1 MDLPLSALK
10 GVGPA
15 RVKALVAAGITG
27 IRDLVH
33 YLPKEY
39 RNLND
44 IRPLESLFSG
54 DEAAVRVRVAGGVN
68 MHFAG
73 KKLTVVKA
81 RVQDESGSMTAVWY
95 NQPWLKE
102 ALTPG
107 RELLLYG
114 KCEARFGELQL
125 VSPAIESLTEREGL
139 KPVYKPITGIS
150 AKLLSQLIDQTLDM
164 MEGQWPDTLPQSIR
178 MKHGLC
184 ERNYALLNAHH
195 PMSEEALAAARKR
208 LAFEE
213 LLVFQVGLWLLRGS
227 RSSGISID
235 CGDGLADEFWAT
247 LPFNPTGAQRR
258 VLHEVLHDMR
268 AGYPMARLVQGDVG
282 SGKTAI
288 AFAAMYAAVK
298 AGWQCALMAP
308 TEILASQHMES
319 ARKMLEP
326 LGISCGLLTG
336 SLTPKKK
343 REAHEAIRSGAWRAV
358 IGTHALITEGVE
370 YEKLG
375 LVITDEQHRF
385 GVKQR
390 TMLSQK
396 GESPN
401 VLVMSATP
409 IPRTLSLIL
418 YGDLD
423 ISIVDELPPGRTPV
437 KTNIVPEAK
446 RKDMYPFLRNEVKKG
461 RQVYVVCPLIEESE
475 AVDALPAEA
484 VYEKLK
490 REELSDLRVEL
501 VHGRLKPKD
510 KEELLNAFHAG
521 EVDVLVS
528 TTVIEVGV
536 NVPNASVMVI
546 ENAERFGLAQLHQ
559 LRGRVGRGAAVSYCF
574 LMAEPNQRLRLLTR
588 SNDGFEIAQKDMEI
602 RGPGEL
608 FGVRQSGEL
617 SLGVGA
623 GMGDTALLKET
634 HDAARELLKTSGS
647 EEAGVILEMAREKYP
662 NALSL
667 ALN

>member
-1 MDLPLSALK
+1 MDLPLTALK

-15 RVKALVAAGITG
+15 RLKALNNAGIHTV
-27 IRDLVH
+27 RDLIS

-39 RNLND
+39 RDLTD
-44 IRPLESLFSG
+44 VRPLSSLYAG

-68 MHFAG
+68 VHFAG
-73 KKLTVVKA
+73 KKLTVIKT
-81 RVQDESGSMTAVWY
+81 RVQDESESMTVVWY

-102 ALTPG
+102 SLTPG

-125 VSPAIESLTEREGL
+125 VSPAIETGGGIR
-139 KPVYKPITGIS
+139 PVYKPIAGLS
-150 AKLLSQLIDQTLDM
+150 AKVLSQLILSALQL
-164 MEGQWPDTLPQSIR
+164 MEGQWPDEIPLSLRQ
-178 MKHGLC
+178 KYGLC
-184 ERNYALLNAHH
+184 ERNYAFLNAHC
-195 PMSEEALAAARKR
+195 PGNKEALDRARRR
-208 LAFEE
+208 LSFEE
-213 LLVFQVGLWLLRGS
+213 LIVFQVGLWLLRGS
-227 RSSGISID
+227 RMSGVSID
-235 CGDGLADEFWAT
+235 CPDRMGDEFWNT
-247 LPFNPTGAQRR
+247 LPFEPTGAQRR
-258 VLHEVLHDMR
+258 VLHEVLSDMR

-298 AGWQCALMAP
+298 AGYQCALMAP
-308 TEILASQHMES
+308 TEILASQHMET
-319 ARKMLEP
+319 AEKLLEP
-326 LGISCGLLTG
+326 LGVKCGLLTG

-343 REAHEAIRSGAWRAV
+343 REAHEAIASGQWRAV
-358 IGTHALITEGVE
+358 IGTHALITEAVE
-370 YEKLG
+370 YSNLG

-396 GESPN
+396 GASPN

-446 RKDMYPFLRNEVKKG
+446 RKDMYGFLRNEVHKG

-475 AVDALPAEA
+475 AVDALPAEV

-490 REELSDLRVEL
+490 REELPDLNVAL
-501 VHGRLKPKD
+501 VHGRMRAQD
-510 KEELLNAFHAG
+510 KEATLSAFHAG
-521 EVDVLVS
+521 EIDVLVS

-574 LMAEPNQRLRLLTR
+574 LMAEPNQRLRLMTR
-588 SNDGFEIAQKDMEI
+588 SNDGFEIAQKDMEL
-602 RGPGEL
+602 RGPGDL
-608 FGVRQSGEL
+608 FGVRQSGAL
-617 SLGVGA
+617 SLGPCACV
-623 GMGDTALLKET
+623 GDTALLKET
-634 HDAARELLKTSGS
+634 HDAARALLKEPESA
-647 EEAGVILEMAREKYP
+647 EAQAIIELARIAYP
-662 NALSL
+662 DALSL

>member
-1 MDLPLSALK
+1 MDLPLTALK

-15 RVKALVAAGITG
+15 RVKALNAAGITSVRG
-27 IRDLVH
+27 LIH

-39 RNLND
+39 RDLSD
-44 IRPLESLFSG
+44 IRPLATLSSG
-54 DEAAVRVRVAGGVN
+54 DEAAVRVRMAGGVS
-68 MHFAG
+68 MHYAG
-73 KKLTVVKA
+73 KKLLVLKG
-81 RVQDESGSMTAVWY
+81 RVQDESESMTVVWY
-95 NQPWLKE
+95 NQPWLKD

-125 VSPAIESLTEREGL
+125 VSPAIETVTGREGP
-139 KPVYKPITGIS
+139 KPVYKPIAGVS
-150 AKLLSQLIDQTLDM
+150 AKVLSQLIDQALDL
-164 MEGQWPDTLPQSIR
+164 MEGQWKDDLPLSLRQ
-178 MKHGLC
+178 KYGLC
-184 ERNYALLNAHH
+184 ERNFAFLNAHH
-195 PMSEEALAAARKR
+195 PSSQEALAAARRR
-208 LAFEE
+208 LSFEE

-235 CGDGLADEFWAT
+235 CADELGDEFWNT
-247 LPFNPTGAQRR
+247 LPFEPTGAQKR
-258 VLHEVLHDMR
+258 VLLEVLRDMR

-298 AGWQCALMAP
+298 SGWQCALMAP
-308 TEILASQHMES
+308 TEILASQHMET
-319 ARKMLEP
+319 AKKMLEP
-326 LGISCGLLTG
+326 LGVKCGLLTG
-336 SLTPKKK
+336 SLTAKKK
-343 REAHEAIRSGAWRAV
+343 KEAHEAIASGEWQAV
-358 IGTHALITEGVE
+358 IGTHALITEGVA
-370 YEKLG
+370 YQKLG

-390 TMLSQK
+390 SSLSEK

-437 KTNIVPEAK
+437 KTNVVPEAK
-446 RKDMYPFLRNEVKKG
+446 RKDMYGFLRNQVKQG
-461 RQVYVVCPLIEESE
+461 RQIYVVCPLIEESE
-475 AVDALPAEA
+475 AVDAQPAEL

-490 REELSDLRVEL
+490 REELPDLRVEL
-501 VHGRLKPKD
+501 VHGRLKAKD
-510 KEELLNAFHAG
+510 KDAILNAFHAG
-521 EVDVLVS
+521 EIDVLVS

-574 LMAEPNQRLRLLTR
+574 LMAEPNQRLRLMTK
-588 SNDGFEIAQKDMEI
+588 SNDGFEIAQKDMEL
-602 RGPGEL
+602 RGPGDL
-608 FGVRQSGEL
+608 FGVRQSGAL
-617 SLGVGA
+617 SLGSCA
-623 GMGDTALLKET
+623 CMGDTTLLKET
-634 HDAARELLKTSGS
+634 HDAARALLKDAES
-647 EEAGVILEMAREKYP
+647 EETQAIIELARTAYP
-662 NALSL
+662 DALSL

>member
-1 MDLPLSALK
+1 MDLPLTALK

-15 RVKALVAAGITG
+15 RVKALNEAGITSVRAL
-27 IRDLVH
+27 IH
-33 YLPKEY
+33 HLPKEY
-39 RNLND
+39 RDLSD
-44 IRPLESLFSG
+44 IRPLATLSSG
-54 DEAAVRVRVAGGVN
+54 DEAAVRVRVAGGVQ
-68 MHFAG
+68 MRPAG
-73 KKLTVVKA
+73 KKLLVIKA
-81 RVQDESGSMTAVWY
+81 RVQDESESMTVVWY

-102 ALTPG
+102 SLVPG

-125 VSPAIESLTEREGL
+125 VSPAIETPTGREGP
-139 KPVYKPITGIS
+139 KPVYKPIPGIS
-150 AKLLSQLIDQTLDM
+150 AKVMSQLIDQALSL
-164 MEGQWPDTLPQSIR
+164 MEGQWQDDLPVSMRQ
-178 MKHGLC
+178 KYGLC
-184 ERNYALLNAHH
+184 ERNFAFLNAHH
-195 PMSEEALAAARKR
+195 PESKEALEAARRR
-208 LAFEE
+208 LSFEE

-235 CGDGLADEFWAT
+235 CADSLADEFWNT
-247 LPFNPTGAQRR
+247 LPFEPTGAQRR
-258 VLHEVLHDMR
+258 VLLEVLHDMR

-298 AGWQCALMAP
+298 SGWQCALMAP
-308 TEILASQHMES
+308 TEILAAQHMES
-319 ARKMLEP
+319 AKKMLEP
-326 LGISCGLLTG
+326 LGIECGLLTG
-336 SLTPKKK
+336 SLTAKKK
-343 REAHEAIRSGAWRAV
+343 KEAHEAIASGRWRAV
-358 IGTHALITEGVE
+358 IGTHALITEAVE
-370 YEKLG
+370 YERLG

-390 TMLSQK
+390 SSLSGK

-423 ISIVDELPPGRTPV
+423 ISIVNELPPGRTPV

-446 RKDMYPFLRNEVKKG
+446 RKDMYGFLRDQVRQG
-461 RQVYVVCPLIEESE
+461 RQIYVVCPLIEESE
-475 AVDALPAEA
+475 AVDASPAEM

-490 REELSDLRVEL
+490 REELPDLRVEL
-501 VHGRLKPKD
+501 VHGRLKAKD
-510 KEELLNAFHAG
+510 KDAILNAFHAG
-521 EVDVLVS
+521 EIDVLVS

-574 LMAEPNQRLRLLTR
+574 LMAEPNQRLRLMTK
-588 SNDGFEIAQKDMEI
+588 SNDGFEIAQKDMEL
-602 RGPGEL
+602 RGPGDL
-608 FGVRQSGEL
+608 FGVRQSGAL
-617 SLGVGA
+617 SLGPCA
-623 GMGDTALLKET
+623 CMGDTSLLKET
-634 HDAARELLKTSGS
+634 HDAARALLKDADS
-647 EEAGVILEMAREKYP
+647 EETQAIIGLARTAYP
-662 NALSL
+662 DALSL

>member
-1 MDLPLSALK
+1 MDLPLTALK

-15 RVKALVAAGITG
+15 RLKALNNAGIHTV
-27 IRDLVH
+27 RDLIS

-39 RNLND
+39 RDLTD
-44 IRPLESLFSG
+44 VRPLSSLYAG

-68 MHFAG
+68 VHFAG
-73 KKLTVVKA
+73 KKLTVIKT
-81 RVQDESGSMTAVWY
+81 RVQDESESMTVVWY
-95 NQPWLKE
+95 NQPWLRE
-102 ALTPG
+102 SLTPG

-125 VSPAIESLTEREGL
+125 VSPAIETGGGIR
-139 KPVYKPITGIS
+139 PVYKPIAGLS
-150 AKLLSQLIDQTLDM
+150 AKVLSQLILSALQL
-164 MEGQWPDTLPQSIR
+164 MEGQWPDEIPLSLRQ
-178 MKHGLC
+178 KYGLC
-184 ERNYALLNAHH
+184 ERNYAFLNAHC
-195 PMSEEALAAARKR
+195 PDNKEALDRARRR
-208 LAFEE
+208 LSFEE
-213 LLVFQVGLWLLRGS
+213 LIVFQVGLWLLRGS
-227 RSSGISID
+227 RMSGVSID
-235 CGDGLADEFWAT
+235 CPDALGDEFWNT
-247 LPFNPTGAQRR
+247 LPFEPTGAQRR
-258 VLHEVLHDMR
+258 VLHEVLSDMR

-298 AGWQCALMAP
+298 AGYQCALMAP
-308 TEILASQHMES
+308 TEILASQHMET
-319 ARKMLEP
+319 AEKLLEP
-326 LGISCGLLTG
+326 LGVKCGLLTG

-343 REAHEAIRSGAWRAV
+343 REAHEAIASGQWQAV
-358 IGTHALITEGVE
+358 IGTHALITEAVE
-370 YEKLG
+370 YSNLG

-396 GESPN
+396 GASPN

-446 RKDMYPFLRNEVKKG
+446 RKDMYGFLRNEVHKG

-475 AVDALPAEA
+475 AVDALPAEV

-490 REELSDLRVEL
+490 REELPDLNVAL
-501 VHGRLKPKD
+501 VHGRMRAQD
-510 KEELLNAFHAG
+510 KEATLSAFHAG
-521 EVDVLVS
+521 EIDVLVS

-574 LMAEPNQRLRLLTR
+574 LMAEPNQRLRLMTR
-588 SNDGFEIAQKDMEI
+588 SNDGFEIAQKDMEL
-602 RGPGEL
+602 RGPGDL
-608 FGVRQSGEL
+608 FGVRQSGAL
-617 SLGVGA
+617 SLGPCACV
-623 GMGDTALLKET
+623 GDTALLKET
-634 HDAARELLKTSGS
+634 HDAARALLKEPESA
-647 EEAGVILEMAREKYP
+647 EAQAIIELARIAYP
-662 NALSL
+662 DALSL

>member
-1 MDLPLSALK
+1 MDLPLTALK

-15 RVKALVAAGITG
+15 RLKALNNAGIHTV
-27 IRDLVH
+27 RDLIS

-39 RNLND
+39 RDLTD
-44 IRPLESLFSG
+44 VRPLSSLYAG

-68 MHFAG
+68 VHFAG
-73 KKLTVVKA
+73 KKLTVIKT
-81 RVQDESGSMTAVWY
+81 RVQDESESMTVVWY
-95 NQPWLKE
+95 NQPWLRE
-102 ALTPG
+102 SLTPG

-125 VSPAIESLTEREGL
+125 VSPAIETGGGIR
-139 KPVYKPITGIS
+139 PVYKPIAGLS
-150 AKLLSQLIDQTLDM
+150 AKVLSQLILSALQL
-164 MEGQWPDTLPQSIR
+164 MEGQWPDEIPLSLRQ
-178 MKHGLC
+178 KYGLC
-184 ERNYALLNAHH
+184 ERNYAFLNAHC
-195 PMSEEALAAARKR
+195 PDNKEALDRARRR
-208 LAFEE
+208 LSFEE
-213 LLVFQVGLWLLRGS
+213 LIVFQVGLWLLRGS
-227 RSSGISID
+227 RMSGVSID
-235 CGDGLADEFWAT
+235 CPDALGDEFWNT
-247 LPFNPTGAQRR
+247 LPFEPTGAQRR
-258 VLHEVLHDMR
+258 VLHEVLSDMR

-298 AGWQCALMAP
+298 AGYQCALMAP
-308 TEILASQHMES
+308 TEILASQHMET
-319 ARKMLEP
+319 AEKLLEP
-326 LGISCGLLTG
+326 LGVKCGLLTG

-343 REAHEAIRSGAWRAV
+343 REAHEAIASGQWQAV
-358 IGTHALITEGVE
+358 IGTHALITEAVE
-370 YEKLG
+370 YSNLG

-396 GESPN
+396 GASPN

-446 RKDMYPFLRNEVKKG
+446 RKDMYGFLRNEVHKG

-475 AVDALPAEA
+475 AVDALPAEV

-490 REELSDLRVEL
+490 REELPDLNVAL
-501 VHGRLKPKD
+501 VHGRMRAQD
-510 KEELLNAFHAG
+510 KEAALSAFHAG
-521 EVDVLVS
+521 EIDVLVS

-574 LMAEPNQRLRLLTR
+574 LMAEPNQRLRLMTR
-588 SNDGFEIAQKDMEI
+588 SNDGFEIAQKDMEL
-602 RGPGEL
+602 RGPGDL
-608 FGVRQSGEL
+608 FGVRQSGAL
-617 SLGVGA
+617 SLGPCACV
-623 GMGDTALLKET
+623 GDTALLKET
-634 HDAARELLKTSGS
+634 QDAARALLKEPESA
-647 EEAGVILEMAREKYP
+647 EAQAIIELARIAYP
-662 NALSL
+662 DALSL

>member
-1 MDLPLSALK
+1 MDLPLTALK

-15 RVKALVAAGITG
+15 RVKALNAAGITSVRAL
-27 IRDLVH
+27 IH
-33 YLPKEY
+33 HLPKEY
-39 RNLND
+39 RDLSD
-44 IRPLESLFSG
+44 IRPLATLSSG
-54 DEAAVRVRVAGGVN
+54 DEAAVRVRIAGGVQ
-68 MHFAG
+68 MRPAG
-73 KKLTVVKA
+73 KKLLVIKA
-81 RVQDESGSMTAVWY
+81 RVQDESESMTVVWY

-102 ALTPG
+102 TLVPG

-125 VSPAIESLTEREGL
+125 VSPAIETPTGREGP
-139 KPVYKPITGIS
+139 KPVYKPIAGIS
-150 AKLLSQLIDQTLDM
+150 AKVLSQLIDQALSL
-164 MEGQWPDTLPQSIR
+164 MEGQWKDDLPLSLRQ
-178 MKHGLC
+178 KYGLC
-184 ERNYALLNAHH
+184 ERNFAFLNAHH
-195 PMSEEALAAARKR
+195 PESKEALEAARRR
-208 LAFEE
+208 LSFEE

-235 CGDGLADEFWAT
+235 CADSLAEEFWNT
-247 LPFNPTGAQRR
+247 LPFEPTGAQKR
-258 VLHEVLHDMR
+258 VLLEILHDMR

-288 AFAAMYAAVK
+288 AFAAMYAAIRS
-298 AGWQCALMAP
+298 GWQCALMAP
-308 TEILASQHMES
+308 TEILAAQHMES

-326 LGISCGLLTG
+326 LGIECGLLTG
-336 SLTPKKK
+336 SLTAKKK
-343 REAHEAIRSGAWRAV
+343 KEAHEAIASGQWRAV
-358 IGTHALITEGVE
+358 IGTHALITEGVQ

-390 TMLSQK
+390 SSLSEK

-423 ISIVDELPPGRTPV
+423 ISIVNELPPGRTPV
-437 KTNIVPEAK
+437 KTSIVPEAK
-446 RKDMYPFLRNEVKKG
+446 RKDMYGFLREQVRQG
-461 RQVYVVCPLIEESE
+461 RQIYVVCPLIEESE
-475 AVDALPAEA
+475 AVDASPAEM

-501 VHGRLKPKD
+501 VHGRLKAKD
-510 KEELLNAFHAG
+510 KDAILNAFHAG
-521 EVDVLVS
+521 EIDVLVS

-559 LRGRVGRGAAVSYCF
+559 LRGRVGRGAAISYCF
-574 LMAEPNQRLRLLTR
+574 LMAEPNQRLRLMTR
-588 SNDGFEIAQKDMEI
+588 SNDGFEIAQKDMEL
-602 RGPGEL
+602 RGPGDL
-608 FGVRQSGEL
+608 FGVRQSGAL
-617 SLGVGA
+617 SLGPCA
-623 GMGDTALLKET
+623 CMGDTSLLKET
-634 HDAARELLKTSGS
+634 HDAARALLKNADS
-647 EEAGVILEMAREKYP
+647 EETKAIIDLAKTAYP
-662 NALSL
+662 DALSL

>member
-1 MDLPLSALK
+1 MDLPLTALK

-15 RVKALVAAGITG
+15 RVKALNAAGITSVRAL
-27 IRDLVH
+27 IH
-33 YLPKEY
+33 HLPKEY
-39 RNLND
+39 RDLSD
-44 IRPLESLFSG
+44 IRPLATLSSG
-54 DEAAVRVRVAGGVN
+54 DEAAVRVRIAGGVQ
-68 MHFAG
+68 MRPAG
-73 KKLTVVKA
+73 KKLLVIKA
-81 RVQDESGSMTAVWY
+81 RVQDESESMTVVWY

-102 ALTPG
+102 TLVPG

-125 VSPAIESLTEREGL
+125 VSPAIETPTGREGP
-139 KPVYKPITGIS
+139 KPVYKPIAGIS
-150 AKLLSQLIDQTLDM
+150 AKVLSQLIDQALSL
-164 MEGQWPDTLPQSIR
+164 MEGQWKDDLPLSLRQ
-178 MKHGLC
+178 KYGLC
-184 ERNYALLNAHH
+184 ERNFAFLNAHH
-195 PMSEEALAAARKR
+195 PESKEALEAARRR
-208 LAFEE
+208 LSFEE

-235 CGDGLADEFWAT
+235 CADSLAEEFWNT
-247 LPFNPTGAQRR
+247 LPFEPTGAQKR
-258 VLHEVLHDMR
+258 VLLEILHDMR

-288 AFAAMYAAVK
+288 AFAAMYAAIRS
-298 AGWQCALMAP
+298 GWQCALMAP
-308 TEILASQHMES
+308 TEILAAQHMES

-326 LGISCGLLTG
+326 LGIECGLLTG
-336 SLTPKKK
+336 SLTAKKK
-343 REAHEAIRSGAWRAV
+343 KEAHEAIASGQWRAV
-358 IGTHALITEGVE
+358 IGTHALITEGVQ

-390 TMLSQK
+390 SSLSEK

-423 ISIVDELPPGRTPV
+423 ISIVNELPPGRTPV
-437 KTNIVPEAK
+437 KTSIVPEAK
-446 RKDMYPFLRNEVKKG
+446 RKDMYGFLREQVRRG
-461 RQVYVVCPLIEESE
+461 RQIYVVCPLIEESE
-475 AVDALPAEA
+475 AVDASPAEM

-501 VHGRLKPKD
+501 VHGRLKAKD
-510 KEELLNAFHAG
+510 KDAILNAFHAG
-521 EVDVLVS
+521 EIDVLVS

-559 LRGRVGRGAAVSYCF
+559 LRGRVGRGAAISYCF
-574 LMAEPNQRLRLLTR
+574 LMAEPNQRLRLMTR
-588 SNDGFEIAQKDMEI
+588 SNDGFEIAQKDMEL
-602 RGPGEL
+602 RGPGDL
-608 FGVRQSGEL
+608 FGVRQSGAL
-617 SLGVGA
+617 SLGPCA
-623 GMGDTALLKET
+623 CMGDTSLLKET
-634 HDAARELLKTSGS
+634 HDAARALLKNADS
-647 EEAGVILEMAREKYP
+647 EETKAMMDLAKTAYP
-662 NALSL
+662 DALSL

>member
-1 MDLPLSALK
+1 MDLPLTALK

-15 RVKALVAAGITG
+15 RVKALNAAGITSVRG
-27 IRDLVH
+27 LIH

-39 RNLND
+39 RDLSD
-44 IRPLESLFSG
+44 IRPLATLSSG
-54 DEAAVRVRVAGGVN
+54 DEAAVRVRMAGGLN
-68 MHFAG
+68 MHYAG
-73 KKLTVVKA
+73 KKLLVLKG
-81 RVQDESGSMTAVWY
+81 RVQDESESMTVVWY

-102 ALTPG
+102 ALVPG

-125 VSPAIESLTEREGL
+125 VSPAIETVTGREGP
-139 KPVYKPITGIS
+139 KPVYKPIAGIS
-150 AKLLSQLIDQTLDM
+150 AKVLSQLIDQALDL
-164 MEGQWPDTLPQSIR
+164 MEGQWKDDLPLSLRQ
-178 MKHGLC
+178 KYGLC
-184 ERNYALLNAHH
+184 ERNFAFLNAHH
-195 PMSEEALAAARKR
+195 PASQEALAAARRR
-208 LAFEE
+208 LSFEE

-227 RSSGISID
+227 RNSGISID
-235 CGDGLADEFWAT
+235 CADELGDEFWNT
-247 LPFNPTGAQRR
+247 LPFEPTGAQKR
-258 VLHEVLHDMR
+258 VLLEVLHDMR

-298 AGWQCALMAP
+298 SGWQCALMAP
-308 TEILASQHMES
+308 TEILAAQHMET
-319 ARKMLEP
+319 AKKMLEP
-326 LGISCGLLTG
+326 LGVTCGLLTG
-336 SLTPKKK
+336 SLTAKKK
-343 REAHEAIRSGAWRAV
+343 KEAHEAIASGQWQAV

-370 YEKLG
+370 YQKLG

-390 TMLSQK
+390 SSLSEK

-446 RKDMYPFLRNEVKKG
+446 RKDMYGFLRDQVKQG
-461 RQVYVVCPLIEESE
+461 RQIYVVCPLIEESE
-475 AVDALPAEA
+475 AVDAQPAEL

-490 REELSDLRVEL
+490 REELPDLRVEL
-501 VHGRLKPKD
+501 VHGRLKAKD
-510 KEELLNAFHAG
+510 KDAILNAFHAG
-521 EVDVLVS
+521 EIDVLVS

-559 LRGRVGRGAAVSYCF
+559 LRGRVGRGAAISYCF
-574 LMAEPNQRLRLLTR
+574 LMAEPNQRLRLMTR
-588 SNDGFEIAQKDMEI
+588 SNDGFEIAQKDMEL
-602 RGPGEL
+602 RGPGDL
-608 FGVRQSGEL
+608 FGVRQSGVL
-617 SLGVGA
+617 SLGPCA
-623 GMGDTALLKET
+623 CMGDTSLLKET
-634 HDAARELLKTSGS
+634 HDAARALLKDADS
-647 EEAGVILEMAREKYP
+647 EETQAIIELARIAYP
-662 NALSL
+662 DALSL